1 MCHIPRRTAGGGVE
15 ERMNRETSVYLDLV
29 RFVAAVFVFLTH
41 AGWQQ
46 VSGGLLWQISYGR
59 EAVDVFFVLSGFV
72 IGHVVETRE
81 RSALGYAVAR
91 AARLYSVAL
100 PAVAL
105 TFVLDRIGQSLR
117 PELYVGWCCDA
128 LGSRAWEYL
137 GSLVF
142 LNEIWSHHAPPGSAL
157 PYWSLGFEVWY
168 YVAFGLAFFAPRPWN
183 LVAAA
188 LVLVAVGPGIAVLF
202 PLWLLGFYCYRLC
215 THRLPGRGVGAL
227 LCVGALITFF
237 TYEHWAY
244 RYGELYA
251 AFALSPERL
260 HDYAQD
266 YIVGGLFSLHL
277 IGFCAVSAY
286 LAPLLARCERPIRW
300 IAGATFTLYLF
311 HVPLL
316 HVVVALAPWPVETW
330 PTRAL
335 VFIGVPLLVL
345 ALAEVTERRKA
356 VWRRGILAV
365 LSKQGWAPPRPARG
379 QAP

>member
-1 MCHIPRRTAGGGVE
+1 
-15 ERMNRETSVYLDLV
+15 MNRETSIYLDLI
-29 RFVAAVFVFLTH
+29 RFTAAMFVFLTH

-46 VSGGLLWQISYGR
+46 ISGGLLWQADYGR

-91 AARLYSVAL
+91 AARIYSVAL
-100 PAVAL
+100 PALAL
-105 TFVLDRIGQSLR
+105 TFVLDRIAQPLR
-117 PELYVGWCCDA
+117 PELYIGWCCDA
-128 LGSRAWEYL
+128 LGSRTWEYL

-142 LNEIWSHHAPPGSAL
+142 LNEIWSHHTPPGSAL

-183 LVAAA
+183 LIVAA

-202 PLWLLGFYCYRLC
+202 PLWLLGFWCYRLS
-215 THRLPGRGVGAL
+215 TRRLLGRGAGAA
-227 LCVGALITFF
+227 LCVGTLIAFF
-237 TYEHWAY
+237 AYEHWAY
-244 RYGELYA
+244 RYGELYT

-266 YIVGGLFSLHL
+266 YIVGGLFALHL
-277 IGFCAVSAY
+277 LGFCAVP
-286 LAPLLARCERPIRW
+286 APFASLLLRCERPIRW

-316 HVVVALAPWPVETW
+316 HAVVALAPWPAGTW

-356 VWRRGILAV
+356 AWRRAILAL

-379 QAP
+379 QAPGPY